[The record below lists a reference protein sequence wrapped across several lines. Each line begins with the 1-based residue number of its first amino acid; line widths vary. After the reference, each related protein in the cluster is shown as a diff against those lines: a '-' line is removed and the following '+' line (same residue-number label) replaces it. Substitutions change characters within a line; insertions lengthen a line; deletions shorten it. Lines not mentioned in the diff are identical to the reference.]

1 MTALNQ
7 CSPFLVPETFTVPCR
22 MKDELNQLD
31 REKLSALHYAAR
43 DEHPN
48 IAKVLIA
55 AGAGVWVGWV
65 QGLRRVCRGRTWV

>member
-1 MTALNQ
+1 
-7 CSPFLVPETFTVPCR
+7 